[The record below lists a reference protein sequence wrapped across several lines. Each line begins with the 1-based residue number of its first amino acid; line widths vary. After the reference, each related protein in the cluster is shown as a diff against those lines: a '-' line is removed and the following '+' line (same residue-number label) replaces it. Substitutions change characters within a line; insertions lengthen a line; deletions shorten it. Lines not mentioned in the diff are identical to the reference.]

1 MSFSRSSG
9 WTRLDTEGGRG
20 GGLLVYTKMGLQIL
34 KLDSSVDLSQHC
46 KFKVKEITFYLVY
59 RSPSSLAAETTRL
72 AELIRRAE
80 KDSVFIGDFNLP
92 GINWEN
98 GTATGAGREVLE
110 ATEDMLM
117 SQLVDFSTQVKGNVL
132 DLVLTNMPDR
142 VLDVKEEGRLGRSD
156 HCMILTEISVGK
168 QASENQ
174 LPAPDWRK
182 ADWDGMRKELID
194 RCWIREVKASS
205 VEGAWDLLKGRVTE
219 LVRKYVPN
227 RRRRNQNRPMW
238 LNQEILRAIRKKKRL
253 WKRDKHKVDK
263 SEYCEQ
269 EKKTKNLIRNPKR
282 RFEKKLAAGNGGNNQ
297 AFFSYVKQKAKS
309 RQSSGPLNHGGAKVM
324 GSKEMATLLNRCFGE
339 VFTREDISQVPEP
352 DSIEMESILED
363 MHITIAGVRRKIR
376 GLKTEAAPG
385 PDGLGP
391 RVLKELQEGLAPVLA
406 HIFKK
411 SLEEGKVPAD
421 WKTANVTPIF
431 KKGSKGDPGNYRPVS
446 LTSVCCKIME
456 SILRDAITEHLDLNK
471 LINPSQHGFTK
482 GRSCATNL
490 LEFLEKV
497 TKVVDEGK
505 PLDVIFLDFA
515 KAFDKVPT
523 KRLLKKLYA
532 HGVRGKLLK
541 WIADWLTNRT
551 QRVVLNGKFST
562 WIDVL

>member
-1 MSFSRSSG
+1 
-9 WTRLDTEGGRG
+9 
-20 GGLLVYTKMGLQIL
+20 
-34 KLDSSVDLSQHC
+34 
-46 KFKVKEITFYLVY
+46 
-59 RSPSSLAAETTRL
+59 
-72 AELIRRAE
+72 
-80 KDSVFIGDFNLP
+80 
-92 GINWEN
+92 
-98 GTATGAGREVLE
+98 
-110 ATEDMLM
+110 
-117 SQLVDFSTQVKGNVL
+117 
-132 DLVLTNMPDR
+132 
-142 VLDVKEEGRLGRSD
+142 
-156 HCMILTEISVGK
+156 
-168 QASENQ
+168 
-174 LPAPDWRK
+174 
-182 ADWDGMRKELID
+182 
-194 RCWIREVKASS
+194 
-205 VEGAWDLLKGRVTE
+205 
-219 LVRKYVPN
+219 
-227 RRRRNQNRPMW
+227 
-238 LNQEILRAIRKKKRL
+238 
-253 WKRDKHKVDK
+253 
-263 SEYCEQ
+263 
-269 EKKTKNLIRNPKR
+269 
-282 RFEKKLAAGNGGNNQ
+282 
-297 AFFSYVKQKAKS
+297 
-309 RQSSGPLNHGGAKVM
+309 
-324 GSKEMATLLNRCFGE
+324 
-339 VFTREDISQVPEP
+339 
-352 DSIEMESILED
+352 MESILDD